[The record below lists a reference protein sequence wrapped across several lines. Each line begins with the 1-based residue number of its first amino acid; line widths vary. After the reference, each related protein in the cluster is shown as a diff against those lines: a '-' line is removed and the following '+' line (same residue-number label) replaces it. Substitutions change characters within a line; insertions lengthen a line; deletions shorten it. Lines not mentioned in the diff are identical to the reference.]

1 MLNRLRR
8 WLLGDSPK
16 MIGVYWGNQGT
27 CAAYWP
33 SRGMPCVAFEP
44 ASSLGNMPSWESVI
58 RRIEVMAGIG
68 RKDFSLAIALNA
80 DDVFLR
86 AMSVPPGLSDQQLEQ
101 VAIVEAVANIPV
113 PPEEICLDFV
123 RMNGTDNQNEEVRLA
138 FCRRER
144 MDQILACAEEVA
156 LPAWVVDRDVQ
167 ALHDMVQIERL
178 STDAEAGYPFAILL
192 MENFPR
198 LLICFDQ
205 LSIEVFPLR
214 AYENTLEEE
223 ISSCWTRCR
232 LSRSGNLNNLHQ
244 IVAIGMLYASNP
256 QLLAKLSEKLGV
268 ETIQYK
274 GNHTDSFPVI
284 GEQLPPEEIRL
295 IALGMARREL
305 F

>member
-33 SRGMPCVAFEP
+33 SRGMPYVAFEP
-44 ASSLGNMPSWESVI
+44 ASTNGEVPSWESVI
-58 RRIEVMAGIG
+58 RRIEAMAGIR
-68 RKDFSLAIALNA
+68 RKDMALAIALNA

-86 AMSVPPGLSDQQLEQ
+86 AMSVPPGLSEQQLEQ
-101 VAIVEAVANIPV
+101 VAIVEAVANLPV

-123 RMNGTDNQNEEVRLA
+123 RIKGLDGQNEEVRLA

-144 MDQILACAEEVA
+144 MDQILSCAEEVA
-156 LPAWVVDRDVQ
+156 VPAWVVDRDVQ
-167 ALHDMVQIERL
+167 ALHDMVQGERQ
-178 STDAEAGYPFAILL
+178 STEVEAGYPFAIFL
-192 MENFPR
+192 MENSPR

-232 LSRSGNLNNLHQ
+232 MSRAGDVDNLRQ
-244 IVAIGMLYASNP
+244 IVVIGALYTSNF
-256 QLLAKLSEKLGV
+256 QLLARLSEKLGV
-268 ETIQYK
+268 ETIQYR
-274 GNHTDSFPVI
+274 GNPTDSFPAMA
-284 GEQLPPEEIRL
+284 EQPPPTEIRL
-295 IALGMARREL
+295 IALGMASREL
-305 F
+305 L